1 MSRLISFFKSNL
13 RQYGMVIA
21 LVFIMVLFQ
30 ILTGGI
36 LFRPMNITNL
46 VLQNAYVLILA
57 VGMLLVIITG
67 NIDLSVGSVVAFVG
81 AVAAVMMVDWDW
93 PVWAAIL
100 SALLIG
106 IAVGSF
112 HGFFIAYLHI
122 PAFIVTLSGMLIFRG
137 LTMAILQSQTKAPFA
152 KSFQDIAAGYLPGM
166 ETRIFGLNAIAL
178 ALGVIASIVFV
189 VLLFRNRRDK
199 LAYNFEVLPL
209 GFELLKAAVMVAAI
223 NLLSVSLAAYN
234 GIPIIL
240 LLLSGLIL
248 LYSFV
253 TQKTIAGR
261 HIYALGGNAKAAQL
275 SGVKTQRVMFWVF
288 ANMGMLAALAGL
300 VVAGRLNAA
309 TPKAGTN
316 FELDAIAAC
325 FIGGASASG
334 GIGTVVGAIVGGLV
348 MGVLNNGMSIMGV
361 SVDWQQAIKGLVLLG
376 AVCFDVYTKSRSQ
389 SREAEGAK
397 KAAPA
402 VGSESMN

>member
-93 PVWAAIL
+93 PVWAAIV

-106 IAVGSF
+106 LAVGSF

-122 PAFIVTLSGMLIFRG
+122 PAFIVTLSGALIFRG
-137 LTMAILQSQTKAPFA
+137 LTMVILQGQTKAPFA

-178 ALGVIASIVFV
+178 ALGVIVSIVLV
-189 VLLFRNRRDK
+189 VLLFRNRKDK
-199 LAYNFEVLPL
+199 LAYNFEVLPI
-209 GFELLKAAVMVAAI
+209 GFELLRAAIMVAAI

-248 LYSFV
+248 LCNFV

-389 SREAEGAK
+389 SREAESAK

-402 VGSESMN
+402 VGRESMN